1 MAVPRL
7 VLASAASVFEE
18 AETALGGSCHQ
29 EVSILEG
36 LCEVSFHVQRSSS
49 AGSGGLS
56 ACDTSA
62 EFTRNKRT
70 SSSDAC
76 RKVGLPVIS
85 LRMHV
90 KVDVRLE

>member
-1 MAVPRL
+1 MF
-7 VLASAASVFEE
+7 SAQ
-18 AETALGGSCHQ
+18 ALQDQFGP
-29 EVSILEG
+29 
-36 LCEVSFHVQRSSS
+36 
-49 AGSGGLS
+49 ASGGLS